1 MSRFFAIFGLF
12 GPFLAPF
19 GRDQIKNCRP
29 ENVFQNALS
38 FTRSRSSA
46 SSSRVENSSLDR
58 ASKRDDGNN
67 NERMT
72 IALVLLLSQIPSLVI
87 FKRLR
92 VSRTLWSYSSPVTPF
107 NVATKSTKKVNN
119 RETRITPFFISMV
132 WFSFF

>member
-29 ENVFQNALS
+29 ENVFKNALS

-58 ASKRDDGNN
+58 ASQRDDGNT
-67 NERMT
+67 NETMT
-72 IALVLLLSQIPSLVI
+72 IALGVVLSHIPSLVI

-119 RETRITPFFISMV
+119 RETRITPFFISML

>member
-1 MSRFFAIFGLF
+1 MSRFLAIFGLF
-12 GPFLAPF
+12 GPFHTPF
-19 GRDQIKNCRP
+19 RRDQIKNCRP

-38 FTRSRSSA
+38 FTRSCSRA

-67 NERMT
+67 SETMT
-72 IALVLLLSQIPSLVI
+72 SALVVVLSHIPSLVI

-119 RETRITPFFISMV
+119 RETRITPFFISML